1 MRPAA
6 IGPALGLV
14 IGLFA
19 CPCAQAQSA
28 WDLVFREQLDW
39 TSREHRRILSRDLV
53 DRVVLLES
61 NLPEMSE
68 RDHQWV
74 DEIEARIERLG
85 DDATSSQRGRL
96 YLSRQ
101 YQHRALL
108 DHLRRMR
115 EELGCVRSATVLDAE
130 MVCWSKVAVELLD
143 GERIDVAIETLRDHR
158 MIPRPREMPLGTL
171 NPSIWYAEFGRGIVE
186 YLLLP
191 YLATN
196 AATDENAND

>member
-1 MRPAA
+1 MRFAR
-6 IGPALGLV
+6 ISLILAL
-14 IGLFA
+14 IN
-19 CPCAQAQSA
+19 CPGASAQTA

-39 TSREHRRILSRDLV
+39 TSREHRLILSRDLT
-53 DRVVLLES
+53 DRVALLES

-74 DEIEARIERLG
+74 DQLEARIERLG

-108 DHLRRMR
+108 EHMQRMR
-115 EELGCVRSATVLDAE
+115 DELECVRSATDMADE
-130 MVCWSKVAVELLD
+130 MLCWGQVAVELLD

-158 MIPRPREMPLGTL
+158 MIPRPRETPFKAL
-171 NPSIWYAEFGRGIVE
+171 NPSIWYGEFGRGIVE

-191 YLATN
+191 YLASKESKS
-196 AATDENAND
+196 DPQSANP